1 MAFWGME
8 LNQSDEFCEIYNEY
22 MDLYDIGL
30 EPAEITQQMLQKY
43 QKEAI
48 PHNAFFAIAKA
59 GWSLGFRSE
68 RVFFESK
75 SNN

>member
-1 MAFWGME
+1 MAFWGMD

-43 QKEAI
+43 QKEAT
-48 PHNAFFAIAKA
+48 
-59 GWSLGFRSE
+59 SLPLIKKVWLSNRSI
-68 RVFFESK
+68 RTPYLPRSRIR
-75 SNN
+75 